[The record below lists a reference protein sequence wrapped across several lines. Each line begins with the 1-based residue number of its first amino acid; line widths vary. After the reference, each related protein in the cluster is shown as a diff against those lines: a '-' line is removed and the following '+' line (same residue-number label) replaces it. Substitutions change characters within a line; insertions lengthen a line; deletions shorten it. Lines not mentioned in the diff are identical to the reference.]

1 MINIINGAKG
11 TDKTKN
17 IIERANAAVLDG
29 DVVFITDSSEYTY
42 SITHK
47 VRLINALDYHVST
60 EEGLLGF
67 ISGVVASNHDVKHVY
82 LDGSHRICGKKASKM
97 KVFYANIGEIA
108 DKADVDITLTVSCD
122 DDNIPSFVK
131 KFIK

>member
-17 IIERANAAVLDG
+17 IIERANNAATDG

-60 EEGLLGF
+60 EDGLLGF
-67 ISGVVASNHDVKHVY
+67 ISGVAASNHDIQHIY
-82 LDGSHRICGKKASKM
+82 IDGSHRICGKKPSKM
-97 KVFYANIGEIA
+97 KEFFNDIGVIA
-108 DKADVDITLTVSCD
+108 DKSNVEITLTVSCD
-122 DDNIPSFVK
+122 DDSIPA
-131 KFIK
+131 FIKQYIK